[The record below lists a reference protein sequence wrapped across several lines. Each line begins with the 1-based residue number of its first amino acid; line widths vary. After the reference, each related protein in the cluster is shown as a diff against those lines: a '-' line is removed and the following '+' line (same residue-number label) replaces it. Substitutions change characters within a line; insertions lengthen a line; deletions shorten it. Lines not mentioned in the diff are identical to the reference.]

1 MVRPEQQG
9 YCSLFKTKK
18 IMVPV
23 KIARQPD
30 TLDIVFEYR
39 NKDYGAYQ
47 LRRAYPRHLA
57 RALTTGLLLVT
68 FGLILPGLLSA
79 VSKAFPGAEAEAP
92 TVIIGEIPP
101 PAPDKM
107 IVPPPKPVTPP
118 PARPTQRFVPPVVLI
133 DNEVPEEETTP
144 VDVLIDS
151 DKNIGKSNQDGDP
164 EAPPTNEPDPSDF
177 GPIVEYS
184 PAPEDNKVY
193 EFIDVNKMPAFPGG
207 ERELLIYLAKNIE
220 YPAIAR
226 ENNIQ
231 GTVALS
237 FIVNKDG
244 SISEVTVLKEIGGG
258 CAKEAVRVV
267 QGMPKWSP
275 GEANGNP
282 VKVRFVLPV
291 RFQLQ

>member
-1 MVRPEQQG
+1 
-9 YCSLFKTKK
+9 
-18 IMVPV
+18 MVPV
-23 KIARQPD
+23 KSARQPD

-39 NKDYGAYQ
+39 NKNYGAYQ

-57 RALTTGLLLVT
+57 RALTIGLLLVT

-101 PAPDKM
+101 PTPDKM
-107 IVPPPKPVTPP
+107 IVPPPKPVAPP

-133 DNEVPEEETTP
+133 DNEVPEEEITP
-144 VDVLIDS
+144 IEVLETS
-151 DKNIGKSNQDGDP
+151 DKGIGKENREGDP
-164 EAPPTNEPDPSDF
+164 EAPPTDEPDPSDF
-177 GPIVEYS
+177 GPILEYK
-184 PAPEDNKVY
+184 PVPEDNNVY

-207 ERELLIYLAKNIE
+207 ERELLAYLAKNIV
-220 YPAIAR
+220 YPAMAR

-231 GTVALS
+231 GIVALS
-237 FIVNKDG
+237 FVIGKNG
-244 SISEVTVLKEIGGG
+244 SISEVTVLKDIGGG

-267 QGMPKWSP
+267 QAMPKWSP
-275 GEANGNP
+275 GEANGHP

>member
-1 MVRPEQQG
+1 
-9 YCSLFKTKK
+9 
-18 IMVPV
+18 MVPT
-23 KIARQPD
+23 KSISSSAD
-30 TLDIVFEYR
+30 TLDIVFEHR

-47 LRRAYPRHLA
+47 LRRAYPHYLA
-57 RALTTGLLLVT
+57 RALVAGLVLVT
-68 FGLILPGLLSA
+68 FGLVLPNLISV
-79 VSKAFPGAEAEAP
+79 VSKAFPGIEAAAP
-92 TVIIGEIPP
+92 TVIIGDKFLPP
-101 PAPDKM
+101 PEKM
-107 IVPPPKPVTPP
+107 VVPPPKPTPP

-133 DNEVPEEETTP
+133 DNEVPEEEITP

-151 DKNIGKSNQDGDP
+151 DKNIGKTNQDGDP
-164 EAPPTNEPDPSDF
+164 EAPPTNEPDPSEF
-177 GPIVEYS
+177 GPIVEYT
-184 PAPEDNKVY
+184 PAPEDNNVY
-193 EFIDVNKMPAFPGG
+193 EFVDVNKMPAFPGG
-207 ERELLIYLAKNIE
+207 ERDLLLYLAKNIV

-237 FIVNKDG
+237 FVINKDG
-244 SISEVTVLKEIGGG
+244 SISDVTVLKEIGGG

-275 GEANGNP
+275 GEANGHP